1 MNVEQKTLRTEVA
14 DYKRRRICE
23 EASHLIYALGYES
36 TTLDAVAERL
46 KITKPVIY
54 SYYRN
59 KGEILFEICQ
69 MGISLSLE
77 ALREALASGGTARER
92 LRMVVDRVA
101 RIVLDNQQYIVIYER
116 EEKNLESADAR
127 RIREQRL
134 RFDRELSQL
143 LAEGQEKGEFAIDDI
158 PLTATTIGGS
168 TMGMTNRW
176 RRLCQRPCDAFTSSA
191 RPVPSSTCSSTE
203 YSDSRACTQSDPT
216 KRSSPPSSL

>member
-1 MNVEQKTLRTEVA
+1 MNAEQKALKTEVA
-14 DYKRRRICE
+14 DYKRRRIRE
-23 EASHLIYALGYES
+23 EASHLIHALGYES

-46 KITKPVIY
+46 QVTKPFLY

-69 MGISLSLE
+69 IGINLSLE

-101 RIVLDNQQYIVIYER
+101 RIVLDNQEYIVIYER
-116 EEKNLESADAR
+116 EEKNLDHSDAR

-143 LAEGQEKGEFAIDDI
+143 LKEGQSAGEFAIDDI
-158 PLTATTIGGS
+158 PLTATTIGGMLS
-168 TMGMTNRW
+168 WVSFWYSPGGK
-176 RRLCQRPCDAFTSSA
+176 RPASEIISHIIHCVDKIVA
-191 RPVPSSTCSSTE
+191 PVEAT
-203 YSDSRACTQSDPT
+203 R
-216 KRSSPPSSL
+216 